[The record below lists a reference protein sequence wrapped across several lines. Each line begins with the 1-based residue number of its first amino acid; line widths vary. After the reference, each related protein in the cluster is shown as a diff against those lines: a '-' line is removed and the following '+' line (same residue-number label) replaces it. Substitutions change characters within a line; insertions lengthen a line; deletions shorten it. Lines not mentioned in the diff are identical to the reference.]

1 MRVQYVTAA
10 GFLDLIYFFAFACVC
25 VCVSVCVSVCL
36 DIPVYAI
43 SPLFQKGSSDVS
55 PHTTLSF
62 SRWLK
67 SGTETFGQKQREKQ
81 LFVGNFN
88 YKNKDLF
95 KLDKI
100 FWVAYNL

>member
-1 MRVQYVTAA
+1 MPYHIHRTRSHGLDGNSNVCVCGCESMRVQYVTAA

-62 SRWLK
+62 SR
-67 SGTETFGQKQREKQ
+67 
-81 LFVGNFN
+81 
-88 YKNKDLF
+88 
-95 KLDKI
+95 
-100 FWVAYNL
+100 